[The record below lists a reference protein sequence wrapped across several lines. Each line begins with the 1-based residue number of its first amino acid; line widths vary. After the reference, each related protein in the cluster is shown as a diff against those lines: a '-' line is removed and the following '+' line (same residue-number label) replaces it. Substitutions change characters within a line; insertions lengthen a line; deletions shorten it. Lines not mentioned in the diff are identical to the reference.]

1 MSGKGR
7 RLAEAG
13 KDFWVACRSD
23 SCGTRKKGEWVER
36 VARTL
41 QHSSKWPQ
49 PGLKR
54 VCKPKSPR
62 RSPAPYRWAYQHQG
76 SVHTRWKNQ
85 KAAVGPSI
93 NCAPQSRSKWCV
105 HGPHVTPI
113 PLSHIYHISNL
124 PTIVERPMCIQSSTL
139 KYSDWGGRIERIKK
153 SLKSS
158 KQDEV
163 NWNRWQIA

>member
-13 KDFWVACRSD
+13 KDFRVACSSD
-23 SCGTRKKGEWVER
+23 SCGTKKKGGWVER
-36 VARTL
+36 VTRTL

-62 RSPAPYRWAYQHQG
+62 RSPAPYRWAYQQQG
-76 SVHTRWKNQ
+76 SAHTMEESEGGSGTIHQLYSPEQIQVVRSW
-85 KAAVGPSI
+85 PSC
-93 NCAPQSRSKWCV
+93 N
-105 HGPHVTPI
+105 PI

-124 PTIVERPMCIQSSTL
+124 PTIIERPMCIQSTTL
-139 KYSDWGGRIERIKK
+139 KYSDWGGKIERIKK

-163 NWNRWQIA
+163 NWNQ